1 MGHERI
7 GFLPRTKQW
16 RTVVDDIA
24 HYSHGNADAINLG
37 NAVLNNV
44 RHRFDHIAEDTG
56 VRAAFSSLVVLAYAG
71 KGGTTAGELTQNA
84 LPLSENPSEFQIARS
99 VASWIDKNA
108 DSKEYAE
115 IAKSAA
121 IDSIVLW
128 QRTHATGQT
137 DVFSGSESVKDI
149 WRKASDGSGFTELSR
164 LFFSKF
170 TERYIAYFLEREAG
184 AHVTSWDNVASLRSE
199 LAERIDSISHYA
211 FETSKITE
219 SFAAGWYNKNTK
231 EGLPSQKQIKG
242 FLSYAF
248 EKIREELRRER
259 LQ

>member
-7 GFLPRTKQW
+7 GFLPRTKKW
-16 RTVVDDIA
+16 RDVVDDIA
-24 HYSHGNADAINLG
+24 RYSRGSIDATSLG

-44 RHRFDHIAEDTG
+44 RHRFNFIAEDTG
-56 VRAAFSSLVVLAYAG
+56 VHTAFYSLVVLAYAG
-71 KGGTTAGELTQNA
+71 KGDVTAGQLTKNA
-84 LPLSENPSEFQIARS
+84 LPLAKNPTEFQIVRG
-99 VASWIDKNA
+99 VANWIDKNV

-115 IAKSAA
+115 LAKSAVIDA
-121 IDSIVLW
+121 IILW
-128 QRTHATGQT
+128 QRSHSTGQV
-137 DVFSGSESVKDI
+137 DAFSGSETVSDV
-149 WRKASDGSGFTELSR
+149 WRKASNGAGFTELSR

-184 AHVTSWDNVASLRSE
+184 AQVTNWGDVVNLRSD
-199 LAERIDSISHYA
+199 LADRIDSISRYA

-231 EGLPSQKQIKG
+231 KRLPNQKQIKG

-248 EKIREELRRER
+248 EKISEELRRER